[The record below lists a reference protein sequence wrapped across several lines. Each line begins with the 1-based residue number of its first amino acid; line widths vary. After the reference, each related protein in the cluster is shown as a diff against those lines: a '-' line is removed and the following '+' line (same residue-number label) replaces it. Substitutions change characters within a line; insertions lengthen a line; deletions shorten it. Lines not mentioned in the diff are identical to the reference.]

1 MDYMFIIRV
10 SCRVGGN
17 NLKTL
22 IIYASKTGTT
32 EKCAK
37 EINRQLKDSKIV
49 NILNQNEDI
58 NKYDL
63 IVIGTPIRMGMIDKK
78 IKKFLIN
85 NIENLK
91 SKKVAYFICCGFN
104 ENWKSYYEQN
114 IPKDLLDTAIIYD
127 TFGGEMDIQK
137 QKGFDKFITK
147 MVSKNIDKNKEIK
160 ILNENIDRFIK
171 VLNSEKLQYIGLIIS

>member
-1 MDYMFIIRV
+1 M
-10 SCRVGGN
+10 
-17 NLKTL
+17 KTL

-78 IKKFLIN
+78 IKKFLFLYIHFSSKSIIN
-85 NIENLK
+85 NGSI
-91 SKKVAYFICCGFN
+91 
-104 ENWKSYYEQN
+104 
-114 IPKDLLDTAIIYD
+114 
-127 TFGGEMDIQK
+127 
-137 QKGFDKFITK
+137 
-147 MVSKNIDKNKEIK
+147 
-160 ILNENIDRFIK
+160 
-171 VLNSEKLQYIGLIIS
+171 

>member
-1 MDYMFIIRV
+1 M
-10 SCRVGGN
+10 
-17 NLKTL
+17 KTL

-37 EINRQLKDSKIV
+37 ELNNKLKDSEMV
-49 NILNQNEDI
+49 NILNYNKDI

-63 IVIGTPIRMGMIDKK
+63 IIVGTPIRMGKIDKR
-78 IKKFLIN
+78 IKRFLN
-85 NIENLK
+85 SNIEILK
-91 SKKVAYFICCGFN
+91 LKKVAYFICCGFN
-104 ENWKSYYEQN
+104 ENSKKYYEQN
-114 IPKDLLDTAIIYD
+114 IPNILLDNAIIYD

-160 ILNENIDRFIK
+160 ILYENIDRFIK
-171 VLNSEKLQYIGLIIS
+171 VLNQ

>member
-1 MDYMFIIRV
+1 M
-10 SCRVGGN
+10 
-17 NLKTL
+17 KTL

-37 EINRQLKDSKIV
+37 EINRQLKDSEMV

-147 MVSKNIDKNKEIK
+147 IVSKNTDKSKEIK
-160 ILNENIDRFIK
+160 ILNENIERFIK
-171 VLNSEKLQYIGLIIS
+171 VLN

>member
-1 MDYMFIIRV
+1 M
-10 SCRVGGN
+10 
-17 NLKTL
+17 KTL

-32 EKCAK
+32 EKCAQ
-37 EINRQLKDSKIV
+37 EINEQLKDSKIV
-49 NILNQNEDI
+49 NILNQDEDI

-63 IVIGTPIRMGMIDKK
+63 IVVGTPIRMGMIDNR
-78 IKKFLIN
+78 IKKFLIS
-85 NIENLK
+85 NIETLK
-91 SKKVAYFICCGFN
+91 LKKVAYFICCGFS

-114 IPKDLLDTAIIYD
+114 IPKDLLDSAIVYD
-127 TFGGEMDIQK
+127 TFGGEMDIEK

-171 VLNSEKLQYIGLIIS
+171 VLDNC

>member
-1 MDYMFIIRV
+1 M
-10 SCRVGGN
+10 
-17 NLKTL
+17 KTL

-37 EINRQLKDSKIV
+37 EINRKLKDSKIV

-58 NKYDL
+58 NEYDL
-63 IVIGTPIRMGMIDKK
+63 IIIGTPIRMGMIDKK
-78 IKKFLIN
+78 IRKFLIS

-91 SKKVAYFICCGFN
+91 LKKVAYFICCGFN

-147 MVSKNIDKNKEIK
+147 MVSKNIDKSKQIK
-160 ILNENIDRFIK
+160 ILNENIDKFIK
-171 VLNSEKLQYIGLIIS
+171 ELS

>member
-1 MDYMFIIRV
+1 M
-10 SCRVGGN
+10 
-17 NLKTL
+17 KTL

-37 EINRQLKDSKIV
+37 ELNNKLKDSEMV
-49 NILNQNEDI
+49 NILNYNKNI

-63 IVIGTPIRMGMIDKK
+63 IIIGTPIRMGMIDKR
-78 IKKFLIN
+78 IKKFLN
-85 NIENLK
+85 SNIEILK

-104 ENWKSYYEQN
+104 ENFKKYYEQN
-114 IPKDLLDTAIIYD
+114 IPNVLLDNAIIYD

-137 QKGFDKFITK
+137 QKGFDKFIVK

-160 ILNENIDRFIK
+160 VLYKNIDSFIK
-171 VLNSEKLQYIGLIIS
+171 VLNQ

>member
-1 MDYMFIIRV
+1 M
-10 SCRVGGN
+10 
-17 NLKTL
+17 KTL

-32 EKCAK
+32 EKCAE
-37 EINRQLKDSKIV
+37 EINRQLKDSKMV
-49 NILNQNEDI
+49 NILNKTEDI
-58 NKYDL
+58 NEYDL
-63 IVIGTPIRMGMIDKK
+63 IIVGTPIRMGMIDKK

>member
-1 MDYMFIIRV
+1 M
-10 SCRVGGN
+10 
-17 NLKTL
+17 KTL

-37 EINRQLKDSKIV
+37 EINRQLKDSEMV

>member
-1 MDYMFIIRV
+1 M
-10 SCRVGGN
+10 
-17 NLKTL
+17 KTL

-37 EINRQLKDSKIV
+37 EINRQLKDCKIV
-49 NILNQNEDI
+49 NILTQNEDI
-58 NKYDL
+58 NEYDL
-63 IVIGTPIRMGMIDKK
+63 IIVGTPIRMGMIDKK

>member
-1 MDYMFIIRV
+1 M
-10 SCRVGGN
+10 
-17 NLKTL
+17 KTL

-37 EINRQLKDSKIV
+37 EINRQLKDSKMI

-58 NKYDL
+58 NEYDL
-63 IVIGTPIRMGMIDKK
+63 IIVGTSIRMGMIDKK
-78 IKKFLIN
+78 IRKFLIS
-85 NIENLK
+85 NIEKLK

-104 ENWKSYYEQN
+104 ENWKSYCEQN
-114 IPKDLLDTAIIYD
+114 IPKDLLDIAIIYD

-147 MVSKNIDKNKEIK
+147 IVSKNIEKGKEIK
-160 ILNENIDRFIK
+160 ILNEKIDKFIK
-171 VLNSEKLQYIGLIIS
+171 VLS